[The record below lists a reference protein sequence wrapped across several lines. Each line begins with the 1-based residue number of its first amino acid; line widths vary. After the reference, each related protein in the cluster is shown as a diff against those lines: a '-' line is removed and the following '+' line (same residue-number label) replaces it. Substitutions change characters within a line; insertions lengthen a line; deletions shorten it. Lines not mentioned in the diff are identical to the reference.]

1 MYFFIAIIFIAELIV
16 TAFIISLIVKA
27 DRAVLRLNGRVVKSR
42 EKIIKSFA
50 TLKNSVVYVEKG
62 IDWVLGYVKR
72 KREEYLLKVTKTIII
87 YALLFMLEMSFCN
100 SKKCRGIITASKAL
114 LKRFLA

>member
-42 EKIIKSFA
+42 EKILKSFA

-62 IDWVLGYVKR
+62 IDWVLTYVER
-72 KREEYLLKVTKTIII
+72 KREEYLMKLTKKLLT
-87 YALLFMLEMSFCN
+87 YALIFVLEMALCN
-100 SKKCRGIITASKAL
+100 SKKCKSVISGVKAV

>member
-42 EKIIKSFA
+42 EKILKSFA

-62 IDWVLGYVKR
+62 IDWVLAYVER
-72 KREEYLLKVTKTIII
+72 KREEYLMKLTKKLLT
-87 YALLFMLEMSFCN
+87 YALIFVLEMALCN
-100 SKKCRGIITASKAL
+100 SKKCKSVISGVKAV

>member
-27 DRAVLRLNGRVVKSR
+27 DRAVLRVVKSR
-42 EKIIKSFA
+42 EKILKSFA